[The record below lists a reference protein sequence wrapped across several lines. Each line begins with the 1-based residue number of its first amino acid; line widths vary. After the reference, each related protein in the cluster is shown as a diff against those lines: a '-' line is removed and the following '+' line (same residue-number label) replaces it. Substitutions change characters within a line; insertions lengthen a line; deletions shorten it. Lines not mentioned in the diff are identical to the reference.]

1 MRIKII
7 HQPTLACIDGV
18 RLDLFAP
25 GFQYEVGNT
34 LGAYLVV
41 EGWAVPVDDTRP
53 AVLTPFTD
61 LDTDDEESA
70 LPNLRREFFPPY
82 YEGPPS
88 LAADRRRRRRRP
100 T

>member
-25 GFQYEVGNT
+25 GFQYEVGHT
-34 LGAYLVV
+34 LGAYLVA
-41 EGWAVPVDDTRP
+41 EGWAVPVDDAQP
-53 AVLTPFTD
+53 AVPPPFTE
-61 LDTDDEESA
+61 LDADEDEPP

-88 LAADRRRRRRRP
+88 LATDRRRRRRP